1 MMRRA
6 LLVLAL
12 LAGFLSACF
21 LPAAAR
27 AADLAAGL
35 VPGGAGMVTE
45 VVDGDTVVL
54 EGGSQVRL
62 VGIQAPKLPLGR
74 PGFTA
79 WPFAEQSRAALLKM
93 AGDRHVRLL
102 HGGRERDR
110 HGRALA
116 HLHLDDGTWV
126 QGELL
131 RGGFARVYSFP
142 DNRALV
148 AEMLAL
154 EREARAARRGM
165 WRFEAYRV
173 RSADEPLPE
182 DTFHLVEGT
191 VAAADRVGRRV
202 YLNFGADW
210 RSDFTAVIEARDLRA
225 FRSAMFDPIEL
236 EGRRIRVRGWVYTYN
251 GPAIDVTHPEQIEV
265 LD

>member
-1 MMRRA
+1 MRGC

-12 LAGFLSACF
+12 LAGFP
-21 LPAAAR
+21 PAGSQ
-27 AADLAAGL
+27 AADTVSGL
-35 VPGGAGMVTE
+35 VAGGNGVVTE
-45 VVDGDTVVL
+45 VLDGDTVVL

-74 PGFTA
+74 PGFRA
-79 WPFAEQSRAALLKM
+79 WPFAGPSRAALRALA
-93 AGDRHVRLL
+93 AGRHVRLS

-110 HGRALA
+110 HGRMLA

-165 WRFEAYRV
+165 WRFDAYRV
-173 RSADEPLPE
+173 RGTDEPLPE
-182 DTFHLVEGT
+182 GSFQLVEGR
-191 VAAADRVGRRV
+191 VVAADRVGRRV

-210 RSDFTAVIEARDLRA
+210 RNDFTAVIEARDLGT
-225 FRSAMFDPIEL
+225 FRSAQVDPLEW

-251 GPAIDVTHPEQIEV
+251 GPAIDVTHPEQIEG